1 VTNGEE
7 LIADGN
13 VALRIERKRRKKV
26 EEIGYP
32 NLAEQATEK
41 TKVEALGLA
50 SKVRQKGAKMT
61 TEHQSTQLEEAY
73 GQLLDQIWEVL
84 SEPART
90 VLSEAQ
96 SAAYA
101 ENMVHNY
108 CYHPEEYDEAM
119 EKMRLAAAELPDSEH
134 GLLAKVWRAALAAAA
149 SIDPDDY
156 ETIAGYKVCSGD
168 PHWFY
173 RMQSGMVE
181 ETLSEKTRVKME
193 AERQK
198 ALAEREPEDLSDIPF

>member
-1 VTNGEE
+1 VPNGEE

-32 NLAEQATEK
+32 NLAKQATEK

-90 VLSEAQ
+90 VLKEAQ

-108 CYHPEEYDEAM
+108 CYHPEEYDEAI
-119 EKMRLAAAELPDSEH
+119 EKMSLAAAKLTDSEH
-134 GLLAKVWRAALAAAA
+134 QLLAKIWRAALAAAA
-149 SIDPDDY
+149 SVDADDY
-156 ETIAGYKVCSGD
+156 ESLAGYRVYSGD
-168 PHWFY
+168 LHYYY
-173 RMQSGMVE
+173 RMVSSMVE
-181 ETLSEKTRVKME
+181 RTLQAKKHDDFRKE
-193 AERQK
+193 
-198 ALAEREPEDLSDIPF
+198 LAEQESVDDWEVPF

>member
-1 VTNGEE
+1 M
-7 LIADGN
+7 
-13 VALRIERKRRKKV
+13 

-90 VLSEAQ
+90 VLKEAQ

-119 EKMRLAAAELPDSEH
+119 KKMRLAAAELPNAEH
-134 GLLAKVWRAALAAAA
+134 GLLAKVWRCPGRCHLYRRRRLRDTRRTQSVLGKSSLVLQDAIRHGRRDL
-149 SIDPDDY
+149 IGED
-156 ETIAGYKVCSGD
+156 AGENGGGAPEGPSGAGTGR
-168 PHWFY
+168 PVGY
-173 RMQSGMVE
+173 PVLR
-181 ETLSEKTRVKME
+181 
-193 AERQK
+193 
-198 ALAEREPEDLSDIPF
+198 

>member
-1 VTNGEE
+1 VPNGEE

-13 VALRIERKRRKKV
+13 VVLRIERKRRKKV
-26 EEIGYP
+26 EEIDYP

-61 TEHQSTQLEEAY
+61 TEHQSTQLEKAY
-73 GQLLDQIWEVL
+73 GQLLDQIWEGL
-84 SEPART
+84 SESART
-90 VLSEAQ
+90 VLREAQ
-96 SAAYA
+96 SAAYE
-101 ENMVHNY
+101 ENMVHSY
-108 CYHPEEYDEAM
+108 CFQAEEYEEAM
-119 EKMRLAAAELPDSEH
+119 DRMRLAAVELSDREH
-134 GLLAKVWRAALAAAA
+134 ELLAKIWRAALAAAA

-156 ETIAGYKVCSGD
+156 ETIAGYRVDSGSL
-168 PHWFY
+168 HWFY

-181 ETLSEKTRVKME
+181 DILSEKRE